1 MSFIS
6 LCHTAETVEVPLR
19 SSSNPFPNIYYPYG
33 LFSSEDWEVE
43 NFGHVAS
50 KLIEAWI
57 EASSC
62 AAAAGPRI
70 QDCRETQDAPAQDQ
84 YAINALKFPPYPRGT
99 KAVQFR
105 TAKSLISGCTEGHSL
120 PVSEIWDS

>member
-1 MSFIS
+1 MSIIR

-19 SSSNPFPNIYYPYG
+19 RSINPFPNIYYPYE
-33 LFSSEDWEVE
+33 LFSSEDWEEE

-57 EASSC
+57 VLCSSSSSRPEN
-62 AAAAGPRI
+62 PRL
-70 QDCRETQDAPAQDQ
+70 QR
-84 YAINALKFPPYPRGT
+84 NPRSSSSGSICHQCSQVSPIPQRN
-99 KAVQFR
+99 KGR

>member
-19 SSSNPFPNIYYPYG
+19 SSSNPFPNIYYPCK
-33 LFSSEDWEVE
+33 LFSSEDSEVE

-57 EASSC
+57 VLCSSSSSRPEN
-62 AAAAGPRI
+62 PRL
-70 QDCRETQDAPAQDQ
+70 QRNPRSSSSG
-84 YAINALKFPPYPRGT
+84 INMPSMLSSFPHTPEEQWQFSPGQLK
-99 KAVQFR
+99 A
-105 TAKSLISGCTEGHSL
+105 
-120 PVSEIWDS
+120 